1 MLGWMDR
8 CVPTPGHRPSR
19 WDGHAGLWRPL
30 PGRRQTHSAK
40 AASTTP
46 TLSTWPH
53 CPPPF
58 TRPGHPALCLE
69 DQLALKVTPQPDS
82 WCGSE
87 GPAASRQN
95 PGWNETPEQSSPV
108 LPSFH
113 HPLRGAGGFLA
124 SPAPPPPR
132 NCLGF
137 QTSFSSEGRNT
148 LPWVSSFL
156 LI

>member
-95 PGWNETPEQSSPV
+95 PGWNETPEQSSPF
-108 LPSFH
+108 LPSF
-113 HPLRGAGGFLA
+113 L
-124 SPAPPPPR
+124 PPPLTKHLLCQALGILWGPR
-132 NCLGF
+132 RHGLCLMGEMVLN
-137 QTSFSSEGRNT
+137 QIAQIIT
-148 LPWVSSFL
+148 
-156 LI
+156 